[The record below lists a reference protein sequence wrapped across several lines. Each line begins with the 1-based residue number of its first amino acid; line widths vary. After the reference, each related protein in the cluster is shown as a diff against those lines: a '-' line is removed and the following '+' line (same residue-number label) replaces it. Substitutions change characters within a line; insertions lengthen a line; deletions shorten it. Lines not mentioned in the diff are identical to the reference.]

1 MCWLGGE
8 VTAVSSIATADDG
21 FRNTVV
27 SFAGGAIGRHTIS
40 TRSHTS
46 SWQLTVDVT
55 EGSVHADFHTG
66 RVSRLRGGRVVE
78 SWPIFDV
85 DAENQSL
92 IDAASRTQKYNS
104 GNGGSSL
111 WMQAAIRH
119 EIDEMA
125 AVLDG
130 KADPDSPL
138 TYARERALVV
148 AEQVRLGGGEPAAL
162 SGSAK

>member
-1 MCWLGGE
+1 
-8 VTAVSSIATADDG
+8 
-21 FRNTVV
+21 
-27 SFAGGAIGRHTIS
+27 
-40 TRSHTS
+40 
-46 SWQLTVDVT
+46 
-55 EGSVHADFHTG
+55 
-66 RVSRLRGGRVVE
+66 
-78 SWPIFDV
+78 
-85 DAENQSL
+85 
-92 IDAASRTQKYNS
+92 
-104 GNGGSSL
+104 
-111 WMQAAIRH
+111 MQAAIRH